1 VLGRAEEEGV
11 LPVVAAAREA
21 EERMAAGG
29 PAFERFKGSR

>member
-1 VLGRAEEEGV
+1 V

-29 PAFERFKGSR
+29 PALRTFDVRR